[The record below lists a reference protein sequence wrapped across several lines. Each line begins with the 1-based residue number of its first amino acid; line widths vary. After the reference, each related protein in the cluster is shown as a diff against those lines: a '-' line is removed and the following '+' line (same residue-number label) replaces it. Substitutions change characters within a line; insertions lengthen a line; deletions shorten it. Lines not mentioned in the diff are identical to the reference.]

1 MHWLNKKNMMEA
13 EVGKTAK
20 YLRDK
25 QGIPEKAKENLK
37 EFVRIK
43 KALIDALKNEEMTI
57 PQLSEKLSMS
67 KDEVTF
73 YLMTLVKYGDVAVGE
88 IDDNDEYFTYK
99 LNK

>member
-1 MHWLNKKNMMEA
+1 MMEA
-13 EVGKTAK
+13 EIGKTAK

-43 KALIDALKNEEMTI
+43 KALIDALKNGEMTI

-67 KDEVTF
+67 KEDVTF

>member
-1 MHWLNKKNMMEA
+1 MEA
-13 EVGKTAK
+13 EIGKTAK

-43 KALIDALKNEEMTI
+43 KALIDALKNGEMTI

-67 KDEVTF
+67 KEDVTF

>member
-1 MHWLNKKNMMEA
+1 MEA
-13 EVGKTAK
+13 QTGKTAK
-20 YLRDK
+20 LLRDK
-25 QGIPEKAKENLK
+25 QGVPEKAKENLK

-43 KALIDALKNEEMTI
+43 KALIEVLKNGEMTI

-67 KDEVTF
+67 KEDVTF

>member
-1 MHWLNKKNMMEA
+1 MMEA
-13 EVGKTAK
+13 EIGKTAK

-43 KALIDALKNEEMTI
+43 KALIDALKNGEMTI

-67 KDEVTF
+67 KEDVTF
-73 YLMTLVKYGDVAVGE
+73 YLMTLVKYGDLAVGE

>member
-1 MHWLNKKNMMEA
+1 MEA
-13 EVGKTAK
+13 EIGKTAK

-25 QGIPEKAKENLK
+25 QGIPEKAKENIK

-43 KALIDALKNEEMTI
+43 KALIDALKNGEMTI

-67 KDEVTF
+67 KEDVTF

>member
-1 MHWLNKKNMMEA
+1 MHWFNKKMMEA
-13 EVGKTAK
+13 EIGKTAK

-43 KALIDALKNEEMTI
+43 KALIDALKNGEMTI

-67 KDEVTF
+67 KEDVTF

>member
-1 MHWLNKKNMMEA
+1 MTKIMEA
-13 EVGKTAK
+13 QTGKTAK
-20 YLRDK
+20 LLRDK
-25 QGIPEKAKENLK
+25 QGVPEKAKENLK
-37 EFVRIK
+37 EFVGIK
-43 KALIDALKNEEMTI
+43 KALIEALKNGEMTI

-67 KDEVTF
+67 KEDVTF

>member
-1 MHWLNKKNMMEA
+1 MEA
-13 EVGKTAK
+13 QTGKTAK
-20 YLRDK
+20 LLRDK
-25 QGIPEKAKENLK
+25 QGVPEKAKENLK

-43 KALIDALKNEEMTI
+43 KALIEALKNGEMSI

-67 KDEVTF
+67 KEDVTF

>member
-1 MHWLNKKNMMEA
+1 MEA
-13 EVGKTAK
+13 EIGKTAK

-25 QGIPEKAKENLK
+25 QGIPEKAKENIK

-43 KALIDALKNEEMTI
+43 KALIDALKNGEMTI

-67 KDEVTF
+67 KEDVTF
-73 YLMTLVKYGDVAVGE
+73 YLMTLIKYGDVAVGE

>member
-1 MHWLNKKNMMEA
+1 MTKIMEA
-13 EVGKTAK
+13 QTGKTAK
-20 YLRDK
+20 LLRDK
-25 QGIPEKAKENLK
+25 QGVPEKAKENLK

-43 KALIDALKNEEMTI
+43 KALIEALKNGEMSI

-67 KDEVTF
+67 KEDVTF

>member
-1 MHWLNKKNMMEA
+1 MTIIMEA
-13 EVGKTAK
+13 ETGKTAK
-20 YLRDK
+20 FLRDK

-43 KALIDALKNEEMTI
+43 KAIIDALKNGDMTI
-57 PQLSEKLSMS
+57 VQLSDKLSMP

-99 LNK
+99 LKK

>member
-1 MHWLNKKNMMEA
+1 MEA
-13 EVGKTAK
+13 EIGKTAK

-43 KALIDALKNEEMTI
+43 KALIDALKNGEMTI

-67 KDEVTF
+67 KEDVTF

-99 LNK
+99 LNN

>member
-1 MHWLNKKNMMEA
+1 MMEA
-13 EVGKTAK
+13 EIGKTAK

-43 KALIDALKNEEMTI
+43 KALIDALKNGEMTI

-67 KDEVTF
+67 KEDVTF
-73 YLMTLVKYGDVAVGE
+73 YLMTLIKYGDVAVGE

>member
-1 MHWLNKKNMMEA
+1 MEA
-13 EVGKTAK
+13 EIGKTAK

-43 KALIDALKNEEMTI
+43 KALIEALKNGEMSI

-67 KDEVTF
+67 KEDVTF
-73 YLMTLVKYGDVAVGE
+73 YLMTLIKYGDVAVGE

>member
-1 MHWLNKKNMMEA
+1 MEA
-13 EVGKTAK
+13 QTGKTAK
-20 YLRDK
+20 LLRDK
-25 QGIPEKAKENLK
+25 QGVPEKAKENLK

-43 KALIDALKNEEMTI
+43 KALIEALKNGEMTI

-67 KDEVTF
+67 KEDVTF

>member
-1 MHWLNKKNMMEA
+1 MTKIMEA
-13 EVGKTAK
+13 QTGKTAK
-20 YLRDK
+20 LLRDK
-25 QGIPEKAKENLK
+25 QGVPEKAKENLK

-43 KALIDALKNEEMTI
+43 KALIEALKNGEMTI

-67 KDEVTF
+67 KEDVTF

>member
-1 MHWLNKKNMMEA
+1 MEA
-13 EVGKTAK
+13 EIGKTAK

-43 KALIDALKNEEMTI
+43 KALIDALKNGEMTI

-67 KDEVTF
+67 KEDVTF
-73 YLMTLVKYGDVAVGE
+73 YLMTLIKYGDVAVGE